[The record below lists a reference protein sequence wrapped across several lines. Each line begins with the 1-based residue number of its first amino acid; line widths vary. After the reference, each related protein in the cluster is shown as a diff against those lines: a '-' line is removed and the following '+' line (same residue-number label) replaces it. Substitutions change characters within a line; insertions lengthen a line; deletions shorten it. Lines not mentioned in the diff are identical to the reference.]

1 MKSLL
6 LVLRTMGLNDIKF
19 MIVNSQDASS
29 PQVRSR
35 LNERV
40 NGSSIRVY
48 QDNESSTVWSNLGGS
63 RGDILIYDRCGRL
76 TYFIPNH
83 LSVLS
88 PKKPIVQT
96 TILSAYFDNPC
107 GRSCEVN
114 NAQLVPQKDEAD
126 PNIPVLVNITADVM
140 QTPNPLPDLDY
151 NSTANPTNLPIVN
164 ASAEYDILANKSE
177 EESGNS
183 TEAMSLPWRIFDF
196 FLSQVS
202 QASTTTALPVSL
214 NETETATPLYEIP
227 LLNTSLPEDGVTDSL
242 DSNVTTITP
251 PTTTVAVTCDA
262 NQCREFSTD
271 AILRARLCCLAEEV
285 GQDGE
290 STFGCRSYSK
300 QMCDQMMPLI
310 KCCLKDFAELL
321 ANFFHRQET
330 GSQRQRKA
338 SFAG

>member
-1 MKSLL
+1 MKSLQL
-6 LVLRTMGLNDIKF
+6 LLRTMGLNDIKF
-19 MIVNSQDASS
+19 IIVNSEDASS
-29 PQVRSR
+29 PEVRSR

-40 NGSSIRVY
+40 NGSNIQVF
-48 QDNESSTVWSNLGGS
+48 QDNESSTVWSKLAGS

-76 TYFIPNH
+76 TYFIPSH

-107 GRSCEVN
+107 GRSCEAQ
-114 NAQLVPQKDEAD
+114 NARLVPDEDSEQAD
-126 PNIPVLVNITADVM
+126 SVTHNATSSALENLSQLFGDG
-140 QTPNPLPDLDY
+140 Y
-151 NSTANPTNLPIVN
+151 NSTSQPVDFPTITN
-164 ASAEYDILANKSE
+164 ASAEYEVSSNKSE
-177 EESGNS
+177 EETGNGS
-183 TEAMSLPWRIFDF
+183 ETMSLPWRIFDF

-202 QASTTTALPVSL
+202 QTSTTTVSPIL
-214 NETETATPLYEIP
+214 HNVTESPYSSNESLSSSIP
-227 LLNTSLPEDGVTDSL
+227 LTEGNISDFPDG
-242 DSNVTTITP
+242 NATTLAPI
-251 PTTTVAVTCDA
+251 TTTMAVTCDA

-290 STFGCRSYSK
+290 STSGCRSYSK
-300 QMCDQMMPLI
+300 QTCDQMMPLI

-321 ANFFHRQET
+321 ANFFHRE
-330 GSQRQRKA
+330 GSSQRQRKA

>member
-6 LVLRTMGLNDIKF
+6 LVLRSMGFSDIKF
-19 MIVNSQDASS
+19 LIVNSEDASS
-29 PQVRSR
+29 PEVRSR

-40 NGSSIRVY
+40 NGSSIKVF
-48 QDNESSTVWSNLGGS
+48 QDNESSTVWTKLGGS

-107 GRSCEVN
+107 GRSCEVK
-114 NAQLVPQKDEAD
+114 NAQLVPEEDAEQVSSGLLNNTIDAPLK
-126 PNIPVLVNITADVM
+126 
-140 QTPNPLPDLDY
+140 TPNVMADMEY
-151 NSTANPTNLPIVN
+151 NSTAQPADFRVIVN
-164 ASAEYDILANKSE
+164 TSAEYDVFGNKSE
-177 EESGNS
+177 EETGNG
-183 TEAMSLPWRIFDF
+183 TETMSLPWRIFDF
-196 FLSQVS
+196 FLSQMGQTS
-202 QASTTTALPVSL
+202 STTATSVLF
-214 NETETATPLYEIP
+214 NETERSVSQIET
-227 LLNTSLPEDGVTDSL
+227 L
-242 DSNVTTITP
+242 DSNNSNSTDMLDSNMTTITP
-251 PTTTVAVTCDA
+251 LTTTMAVTCDA
-262 NQCREFSTD
+262 NECREFSTD

-290 STFGCRSYSK
+290 STFGCRNYSK

-321 ANFFHRQET
+321 ANFFHRE
-330 GSQRQRKA
+330 GSSSQRQRKA

>member
-19 MIVNSQDASS
+19 MIVNSQDASTS
-29 PQVRSR
+29 EVRQR
-35 LNERV
+35 LSDRV
-40 NGSSIRVY
+40 NGSSIGVY
-48 QDNESSTVWSNLGGS
+48 QDDESGSVWSNLGGN

-83 LSVLS
+83 LSVMS

-107 GRSCEVN
+107 GRTC
-114 NAQLVPQKDEAD
+114 DET
-126 PNIPVLVNITADVM
+126 NLQVLPENITPPTAALGGSIIEL
-140 QTPNPLPDLDY
+140 TPSPVEVQSENKTDESQSNSLVANTTPDFEV
-151 NSTANPTNLPIVN
+151 ANR
-164 ASAEYDILANKSE
+164 ED
-177 EESGNS
+177 ESGNS
-183 TEAMSLPWRIFDF
+183 TEAMSLPWRIFDY

-202 QASTTTALPVSL
+202 QTSVSPSTASSVER
-214 NETETATPLYEIP
+214 NETESATISIDIQPPVNESVA
-227 LLNTSLPEDGVTDSL
+227 TSDESVEN
-242 DSNVTTITP
+242 NVTTTSP
-251 PTTTVAVTCDA
+251 PITTTPAVTCDA

-271 AILRARLCCLAEEV
+271 AILRARLCCLSEEV

-300 QMCDQMMPLI
+300 QTCDQMMPLI
-310 KCCLKDFAELL
+310 KCCLKDFSELL
-321 ANFFHRQET
+321 ANFFHRE
-330 GSQRQRKA
+330 GSTSNQRQRKA